1 MTGNGISALVALA
14 AGVAGPLAA
23 RSVAAQDVP
32 GDDPVLQ
39 AIWEAGTAASRVEA
53 LAQVLLDSLGP
64 RLPGTP
70 ESEAALAWAERV
82 YGSWDIDVR
91 REPYGTWVGWR
102 AGITHVDL
110 LAPRV
115 RTLNAT
121 MVAWS
126 PGTSTPRTAPVIA
139 LPALSEEPDQEA
151 FREAVRDRFV
161 LLSPPEPTCRPSESW
176 EEWAMPETVESWRTE
191 RAAAKTEFA
200 DRFAHAG
207 MGLEQLASVLDEGG
221 AAGILT
227 SEWPDAWGG
236 SRMHGPSLTRRAPH
250 LALSCEH
257 YGLLWRLAE
266 RGQGPMVRVDARAEF
281 LGEVPVAN
289 LIGTI
294 RGSELPDEYVILS
307 AHFDSW
313 RGASGATDNGAG
325 TVVMMEAMRIL
336 REAYAQPKRTI
347 LVTHWNG
354 EEQGLNG
361 SRAFAADHP
370 EIVEGLQLLL
380 NLDLGTGRVTNISMM
395 GLKEAAPF
403 FERWLARIPGP
414 LAADIELEDPG
425 VPGRGSDY
433 ASFVCA
439 GAPAFALGTRS
450 WDYGT
455 YTWHSTL
462 DTFDKLVVDDLQ
474 RNATLVSMLAYLA
487 SEDPERLP
495 RTRRVL
501 PVDEQTG
508 ETASWPTCTD
518 GARSSGR

>member
-1 MTGNGISALVALA
+1 MMGKGISALVALA
-14 AGVAGPLAA
+14 AGVAALVAA
-23 RSVAAQDVP
+23 RPVAAQDIP

-39 AIWEAGTAASRVEA
+39 AIWEVGTADSRLEA

-70 ESEAALAWAERV
+70 ESEAALAWAERM
-82 YGSWDIDVR
+82 YRSWDIDVR
-91 REPYGTWVGWR
+91 QEPYGTWVGWR

-110 LAPRV
+110 FAPHV
-115 RTLNAT
+115 RTMNAT

-126 PGTSTPRTAPVIA
+126 PGTSAPLTAPVIA
-139 LPALSEEPDQEA
+139 LPALPEEPEA

-176 EEWAMPETVESWRTE
+176 KEWAMPSTVESWQAE
-191 RAAAKTEFA
+191 RAAAKTGFT
-200 DRFAHAG
+200 DWLAHAG
-207 MGLEQLASVLDEGG
+207 MGVRQLASVLDEAG

-227 SEWPDAWGG
+227 SEWPDAWGVSRTHG
-236 SRMHGPSLTRRAPH
+236 SSLTRRAPH
-250 LALSCEH
+250 LALSCED

-266 RGQGPMVRVDARAEF
+266 RRQGPMVRVDAPAEF

-336 REAYAQPKRTI
+336 REVYARPRRTI

-370 EIVEGLQLLL
+370 EIVEGLQLLV
-380 NLDLGTGRVTNISMM
+380 NLDLGTGRVTNVSMM
-395 GLKEAAPF
+395 GLTEAARF
-403 FERWLARIPGP
+403 FERWLARIPRP
-414 LAADIELEDPG
+414 LVADIELEDPG

-462 DTFDKLVVDDLQ
+462 DTFDKLVIEDLQ
-474 RNATLVSMLAYLA
+474 RNAMLVSMLAYLA
-487 SEDPERLP
+487 SEDSERLP

-501 PVDEQTG
+501 PVDERTG
-508 ETASWPTCTD
+508 ETESWPACTD

>member
-1 MTGNGISALVALA
+1 MTGKGISALVALA
-14 AGVAGPLAA
+14 AGAAGPLAA
-23 RSVAAQDVP
+23 RSVAAQDIP
-32 GDDPVLQ
+32 GDDPSSRQSGKRGQLSRAQRLSLRCSSTRSVR
-39 AIWEAGTAASRVEA
+39 ASLEH
-53 LAQVLLDSLGP
+53 P
-64 RLPGTP
+64 R
-70 ESEAALAWAERV
+70 SEAALAWAERV

-207 MGLEQLASVLDEGG
+207 MGLDQLASVLDEGG
-221 AAGILT
+221 AAGIFT
-227 SEWPDAWGG
+227 SEWPDAWGS

-313 RGASGATDNGAG
+313 GGASGATDNGAG

-336 REAYAQPKRTI
+336 SGGVCTAQANDPRHA
-347 LVTHWNG
+347 LEWRG
-354 EEQGLNG
+354 AG
-361 SRAFAADHP
+361 P
-370 EIVEGLQLLL
+370 ERFTRLRSGPSGDRRRPSATP

-395 GLKEAAPF
+395 GLKGSGTFLRA
-403 FERWLARIPGP
+403 LARPHSGT
-414 LAADIELEDPG
+414 AG
-425 VPGRGSDY
+425 GRY
-433 ASFVCA
+433 
-439 GAPAFALGTRS
+439 
-450 WDYGT
+450 
-455 YTWHSTL
+455 
-462 DTFDKLVVDDLQ
+462 
-474 RNATLVSMLAYLA
+474 
-487 SEDPERLP
+487 
-495 RTRRVL
+495 RT
-501 PVDEQTG
+501 
-508 ETASWPTCTD
+508 
-518 GARSSGR
+518 